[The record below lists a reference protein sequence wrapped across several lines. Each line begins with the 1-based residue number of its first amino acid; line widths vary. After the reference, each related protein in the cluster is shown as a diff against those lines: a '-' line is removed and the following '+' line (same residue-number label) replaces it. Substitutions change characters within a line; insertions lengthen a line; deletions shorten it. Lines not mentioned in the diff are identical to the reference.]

1 MSNVIEHNHKRILLS
16 ESFLFNTLSTEEL
29 NELATQVKIK
39 NAKPKQVIFHKSEP
53 GKQMFVIADGKV
65 SVSTYSEDGKEL
77 SFGILGK
84 GELFGEIAL
93 FDNRERTATVTAI
106 EATQLLVVEQ
116 QPFIQFI
123 KQNPEVA
130 IKLLAAMATRLRI
143 TDQFYEDTAFRQLPG
158 RLAKKLLA
166 LAENFGT
173 ETGDGIEISIK
184 LSQNDIGKMSG
195 ASRESVNKQMRI
207 WEDNGLIRVEKGYI
221 TIQQRESLEAIID

>member
-1 MSNVIEHNHKRILLS
+1 MSSVIEHNHKRILLG
-16 ESFLFNTLSTEEL
+16 ESFLFNTLSTDEL
-29 NELATQVKIK
+29 NELANQVKIK
-39 NAKPKQVIFHKSEP
+39 NAKPKQIIFHKSEP
-53 GKQMFVIADGKV
+53 GKQMFIIADGKV

-93 FDNRERTATVTAI
+93 FDNKERTATVTAI

-116 QPFIQFI
+116 TPFINFI

-130 IKLLAAMATRLRI
+130 IKLLGAMAGRLRK
-143 TDQFYEDTAFRQLPG
+143 TDQFYEDTTFRQLPG

-173 ETGDGIEISIK
+173 DTGQGIEISIK

-195 ASRESVNKQMRI
+195 ASRESVNKQMKI
-207 WEDNGLIRVEKGYI
+207 WENDGLIRFEKGYI
-221 TIQQRESLEAIID
+221 TIQQPNLLEGIVD